1 MGREQWEAVKLLIWE
16 CGALVLT
23 HLTRKLRRVLG
34 GHPPAQIEPGRFARA
49 DNDGPVQANQP
60 AEARR

>member
-1 MGREQWEAVKLLIWE
+1 MKLLIWE

-34 GHPPAQIEPGRFARA
+34 GHPPAEIEPGRFARPDA
-49 DNDGPVQANQP
+49 DLQASQP
-60 AEARR
+60 AEVRR